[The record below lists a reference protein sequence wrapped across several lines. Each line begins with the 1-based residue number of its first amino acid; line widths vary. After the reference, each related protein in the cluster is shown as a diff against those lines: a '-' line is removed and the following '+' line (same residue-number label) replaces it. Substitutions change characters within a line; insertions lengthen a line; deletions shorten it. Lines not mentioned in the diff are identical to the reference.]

1 MRKYEDGSLGSLS
14 LSCSCHEDSGSPRL
28 REAEGHGCKPRAR
41 GARPTGLRNAEGS
54 RAHGGW
60 DREVTRTGLNYQV
73 PLNLSE
79 LIRPKHLPLSIRH
92 VEGIHIKSLVTE
104 STAVQG

>member
-1 MRKYEDGSLGSLS
+1 MQTQGSWSQA
-14 LSCSCHEDSGSPRL
+14 H
-28 REAEGHGCKPRAR
+28 RAKKRR
-41 GARPTGLRNAEGS
+41 GQQGTW
-54 RAHGGW
+54 GW

-79 LIRPKHLPLSIRH
+79 LIRTKHLPLSIRH